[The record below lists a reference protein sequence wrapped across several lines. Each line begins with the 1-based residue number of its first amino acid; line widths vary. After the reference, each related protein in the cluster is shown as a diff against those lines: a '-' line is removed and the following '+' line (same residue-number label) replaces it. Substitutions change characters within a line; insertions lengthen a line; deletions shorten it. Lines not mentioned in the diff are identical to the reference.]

1 MAKAISFATLLPGL
15 ANLINWNILKLLIL
29 VVLWDYANTVDNI
42 EIALEKRSNSE
53 KRLYLGIIYD
63 DIMNRELTKNL
74 SNLTNIILSVQLKIK
89 IIERDW
95 NM

>member
-1 MAKAISFATLLPGL
+1 M
-15 ANLINWNILKLLIL
+15 
-29 VVLWDYANTVDNI
+29 WDYANTVDNI

-89 IIERDW
+89 IIERD
-95 NM
+95 